1 MRTCLD
7 RLIAQPHIDGP
18 RVRDESEYV
27 TSRLEQCRHDKI
39 ITNDAFLDAGVIQG
53 ALEMIANHIEMGIS
67 QKEIHELI
75 LQQIKRAQRIEEK
88 HPGLDAALESG
99 R

>member
-18 RVRDESEYV
+18 RVRNESEYV
-27 TSRLEQCRHDKI
+27 TNRLEQCRQDKI

-75 LQQIKRAQRIEEK
+75 LQQIERAQRIEEK

>member
-18 RVRDESEYV
+18 RVRNESEFV
-27 TSRLEQCRHDKI
+27 TSRLEQCLHDKM
-39 ITNDAFLDAGVIQG
+39 ITNDAFLDAGAIQG
-53 ALEMIANHIEMGIS
+53 ALEMIANHIEMGIT
-67 QKEIHELI
+67 QKEIHDLF

-88 HPGLDAALESG
+88 HPGLDDAIESG

>member
-1 MRTCLD
+1 
-7 RLIAQPHIDGP
+7 
-18 RVRDESEYV
+18 
-27 TSRLEQCRHDKI
+27 
-39 ITNDAFLDAGVIQG
+39 
-53 ALEMIANHIEMGIS
+53 MIANHIEMGIS

>member
-7 RLIAQPHIDGP
+7 RLLAQPHIDGP
-18 RVRDESEYV
+18 RVRNESEYV
-27 TSRLEQCRHDKI
+27 TNQLELCRHDKK
-39 ITNDAFLDAGVIQG
+39 ITNDAFLDAGAIQG

-75 LQQIKRAQRIEEK
+75 LQQIDRAQRIEEK
-88 HPGLDAALESG
+88 HPGLDVALESG